1 MICTNICLWSIF
13 KTYDFKILIDK
24 NNAIEYNE
32 NKIMNN
38 TGYDQ
43 PRIFIIR
50 FESWF
55 PERPANAHADNV
67 IPWIVLILSIPN
79 FDWRSVGSVENPPPY
94 PALITHNINGIING
108 MNDAN
113 ITLRQDVIKIVIYTQ
128 VLFVIKSDAVE

>member
-1 MICTNICLWSIF
+1 MI
-13 KTYDFKILIDK
+13 YDFKILYDK
-24 NNAIEYNE
+24 YKAIEYNK

-50 FESWF
+50 LDNWF

-67 IPWIVLILSIPN
+67 IPWIVLIFSIPN
-79 FDWRSVGSVENPPPY
+79 FDWRSVGNVENPPPY

-108 MNDAN
+108 INDAN

-128 VLFVIKSDAVE
+128 VLFDIKSDAVE